1 MVMASGRWLGVRLD
15 LLTSVFIGAVSVA
28 AVLGSQ
34 DTGRY
39 IMYICKVNQNL
50 PPPKKK
56 KKKKTMLNLKRIP
69 KIAITV

>member
-56 KKKKTMLNLKRIP
+56 KKNDVKSEENTQDCYYGLN
-69 KIAITV
+69 